1 MPSAQ
6 ELGPHLLTT
15 CGAELVPLLL
25 IGALL
30 LWGRWVAR
38 RHDTRAWWVAAW
50 LPVLGLVVQHVG
62 IVLTIVGLIDAF
74 DAVAA
79 APPESR
85 AVQLA
90 QGIAAAMWATAIGVG
105 VAAVI
110 YLGCAIAYAVG
121 TLRAPRAKGAE
132 PMSSP
137 APSGPDEPPPPS
149 EPAS

>member
-1 MPSAQ
+1 MPSAE

-38 RHDTRAWWVAAW
+38 RHDSRGWWIAAW
-50 LPVLGLVVQHVG
+50 LPVLGLVIQHAG
-62 IVLTIVGLIDAF
+62 ILLTIFGLMQAF
-74 DAVAA
+74 DAVSA

-90 QGIAAAMWATAIGVG
+90 GGIASAMWATAIGLG
-105 VAAVI
+105 LATLI
-110 YLGCAIAYAVG
+110 YLGCAITYLVG
-121 TLRAPRAKGAE
+121 TLRAPRPKASE
-132 PMSSP
+132 PPSP
-137 APSGPDEPPPPS
+137 AQSQG
-149 EPAS
+149 

>member
-1 MPSAQ
+1 MPSGE

-38 RHDTRAWWVAAW
+38 KHNSRGWWIAAW
-50 LPVLGLVVQHVG
+50 LPVLGLVIQHVG
-62 IVLTIVGLIDAF
+62 ILLTIFGLMEAF
-74 DAVAA
+74 ETVSA

-90 QGIAAAMWATAIGVG
+90 GGIASAMWATAIGLG
-105 VAAVI
+105 LATLI
-110 YLGCAIAYAVG
+110 YLGCAITYLVG
-121 TLRAPRAKGAE
+121 TLRAPPTKTPE
-132 PMSSP
+132 P
-137 APSGPDEPPPPS
+137 APVMDPP
-149 EPAS
+149 A